1 MAIRKPGMAD
11 AAPPLPCSRHRSVS
25 RAAVLAALFAM
36 LSPILA
42 ACSAGP
48 VQTDLAE
55 APGTVELN
63 QAPPNDVPI
72 GGGGTG
78 TVFFHGKIYRF
89 AVGGVGVDGSA
100 IAIIQTSGE
109 VYRLQD
115 IGQFPGTY
123 RRAPSGLIAPGRPGG
138 GLWLQNE
145 HAVTMHLT
153 TPPGGRM
160 PDIGTDGVRVV
171 LDQ

>member
-1 MAIRKPGMAD
+1 VTTLRPSTAD
-11 AAPPLPCSRHRSVS
+11 AAPPMRCTRNRSAW
-25 RAAVLAALFAM
+25 RTAVLAALVAI
-36 LSPILA
+36 LSSILA

-48 VQTDLAE
+48 VQSDLVE

-63 QAPPNDVPI
+63 QAPPTDVPF

-89 AVGGVGVDGSA
+89 AIGGIGVDGSA
-100 IAIIQTSGE
+100 VAIIQTSGE
-109 VYRLQD
+109 VYRLAD
-115 IGQFPGTY
+115 IGQFPGTW
-123 RRAPSGLIAPGRPGG
+123 RRAPSGSIASGQPGG

-145 HAVTMHLT
+145 HAVTMHLR

-160 PDIGTDGVRVV
+160 PDIGSDGVRVV

>member
-1 MAIRKPGMAD
+1 M
-11 AAPPLPCSRHRSVS
+11 
-25 RAAVLAALFAM
+25 LAALVVI
-36 LSPILA
+36 LLPILA

-63 QAPPNDVPI
+63 QAPPNDVPL

-78 TVFFHGKIYRF
+78 TVFFHGKIYHF
-89 AVGGVGVDGSA
+89 AIGGVGVDGSA
-100 IAIIQTSGE
+100 VAIIQTRGE
-109 VYRLQD
+109 VYQLQD
-115 IGQFPGTY
+115 IGQFPGTW
-123 RRAPSGLIAPGRPGG
+123 RRAPSGSIAGRPGD

-153 TPPGGRM
+153 APAGGRI
-160 PDIGTDGVRVV
+160 PNIGSDAVRVV